1 MNVSTIAWNAEEA
14 RERHPGSRSWG
25 HGLGSVRGRHKLSRH
40 DALVQQTQ
48 KWVAQTFFGPMLKQM
63 RQSPFHSTLLDGG
76 RGGEAFSQ
84 LYDEELTNHMT
95 RGTGSKLINAI
106 VNKIEAKNAYAKQ
119 SRTGLNAEREGA
131 DRVRAMQR
139 AESNLSV
146 ATRSSNVSAAF

>member
-84 LYDEELTNHMT
+84 LYD
-95 RGTGSKLINAI
+95 
-106 VNKIEAKNAYAKQ
+106 KIEAKNAYAKQ